1 MTRYRAFVAI
11 VGAMVLL
18 SVLLTQLHH
27 PYWMWFTVFIG
38 ANLLQ
43 FSVTGFCPLTR
54 ILKGMGLKDG
64 PLL

>member
-1 MTRYRAFVAI
+1 MTRDRAFVAI

>member
-1 MTRYRAFVAI
+1 MTRDRAFVAI

-43 FSVTGFCPLTR
+43 FSVTGFCPLTK